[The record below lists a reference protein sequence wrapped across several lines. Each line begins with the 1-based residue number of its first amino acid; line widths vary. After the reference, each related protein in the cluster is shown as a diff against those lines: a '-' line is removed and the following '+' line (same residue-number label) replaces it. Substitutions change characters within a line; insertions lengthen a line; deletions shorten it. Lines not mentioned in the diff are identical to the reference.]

1 LSIYTSGG
9 VEKVPENT
17 EKKKETGVAVTVM
30 KTRRS
35 EGVIQRNE
43 DGTST
48 IVYPD
53 SDDED
58 IVPVTA
64 QTGKETPVIKG

>member
-17 EKKKETGVAVTVM
+17 EKKETGVAAAVM

-35 EGVIQRNE
+35 EGMIQRNE

-53 SDDED
+53 SDDEE
-58 IVPVTA
+58 IVPVTT